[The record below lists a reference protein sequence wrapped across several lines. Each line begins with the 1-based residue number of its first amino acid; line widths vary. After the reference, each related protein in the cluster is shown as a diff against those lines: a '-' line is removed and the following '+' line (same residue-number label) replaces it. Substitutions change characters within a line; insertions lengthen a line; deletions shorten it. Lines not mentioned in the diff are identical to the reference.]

1 VVGGWAYEPKAS
13 DEGSGIG
20 KKELWQQGKRFE
32 EFVKLGFL
40 HDN

>member
-1 VVGGWAYEPKAS
+1 LGAGPRNPKPP

-20 KKELWQQGKRFE
+20 KKELWQQGKSFE
-32 EFVKLGFL
+32 EVVKLGFL